1 MPVAPDRQLL
11 DFGGL
16 YDRKELFWKTIQDV
30 VVCAACAPPGGGRH
44 QLNGRFL
51 RHFCMLLIPQPNEN
65 TLVHIFRV
73 GDDGVA
79 RVHPALFWLSSTR
92 NSQKERSSRRVEIS
106 SLKLTTFQYSAQT
119 C

>member
-1 MPVAPDRQLL
+1 MLPCIADRQLL

-16 YDRKELFWKTIQDV
+16 YDRKELFWKTLQEV

-51 RHFCMLLIPQPNEN
+51 RHFCMLLIPQPNEA

-73 GDDGVA
+73 CGRA
-79 RVHPALFWLSSTR
+79 LRVLQAVDVLNIYLRFDVHVVRFAG
-92 NSQKERSSRRVEIS
+92 I
-106 SLKLTTFQYSAQT
+106 
-119 C
+119 